1 MKFLKRLRTKLLII
15 YAKRELAERQ
25 VSIEVLSKV
34 RARYVQALAE
44 SKYSTPI
51 KDSFRHK
58 AFKLAGEIGWHEL
71 KMEHLAIR
79 IELLEDSLK
88 C

>member
-34 RARYVQALAE
+34 R
-44 SKYSTPI
+44 
-51 KDSFRHK
+51 
-58 AFKLAGEIGWHEL
+58 EL
-71 KMEHLAIR
+71 CA
-79 IELLEDSLK
+79 SSG
-88 C
+88 